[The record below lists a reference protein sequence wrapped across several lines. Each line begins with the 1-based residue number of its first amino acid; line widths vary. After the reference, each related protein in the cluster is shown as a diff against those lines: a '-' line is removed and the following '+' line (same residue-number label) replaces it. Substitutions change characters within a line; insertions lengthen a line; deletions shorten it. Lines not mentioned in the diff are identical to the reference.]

1 MLGTTALRSV
11 ETFERLSLITET
23 AELGYLPYSVIS
35 REALKLH
42 SCFSHSLSLA
52 EQQFIKW
59 RVVSESFVESSFQLV
74 RRDCAARCARL
85 RVSPGARREALATL

>member
-52 EQQFIKW
+52 EQFIKW
-59 RVVSESFVESSFQLV
+59 RIVSESFVECSFQLV

-85 RVSPGARREALATL
+85 RVSPGARQEALATL

>member
-23 AELGYLPYSVIS
+23 AELGYLPCSVIS
-35 REALKLH
+35 REASKLH
-42 SCFSHSLSLA
+42 SCFTHSLSLA
-52 EQQFIKW
+52 EQFIKW
-59 RVVSESFVESSFQLV
+59 RIVSESFVESSFQLV